1 MFVLFCDGTAAMLRL
16 LLLLLLLCHSELGAG
31 CRSNRC

>member
-1 MFVLFCDGTAAMLRL
+1 MFVLFCDGTAAMLL

>member
-16 LLLLLLLCHSELGAG
+16 LLLLLLCHSELGAG